1 MIDPSTDTLKS
12 SAPRPATSSP
22 TSSDVRRLT
31 EPESPPELTAAPL
44 FVGDVSGDAST
55 FARRASRLASA
66 VSGSPSASLVWSMR
80 FASPAFQLLRARCA
94 GGTWDPPRSLS
105 RDKRY
110 SCSSSVLAF
119 GWFAAASPPAPP
131 APEGRGA
138 KSASFTSMR
147 PTTDAISSMDARDGE
162 AADLIGDTSRLG
174 GNC

>member
-1 MIDPSTDTLKS
+1 
-12 SAPRPATSSP
+12 
-22 TSSDVRRLT
+22 
-31 EPESPPELTAAPL
+31 
-44 FVGDVSGDAST
+44 
-55 FARRASRLASA
+55 
-66 VSGSPSASLVWSMR
+66 MR

-105 RDKRY
+105 SDKRY

-119 GWFAAASPPAPP
+119 GWFAAVSPPAPP

-138 KSASFTSMR
+138 KSASFSSMR
-147 PTTDAISSMDARDGE
+147 PTTDAISSRDARDGE